1 MAHDWSDLFILAE
14 ADAGAQGEAN
24 APGAGGG
31 AASAESRRDSGGR
44 REGGDGPRSERSGR
58 GGLFRRLRDS
68 MAKTRQALGSEIQA
82 TLFGVLD
89 EQTWE
94 RLEEA
99 LIMADVGASTTA
111 SVVATLEAEA
121 GEGKAAGGD
130 ALSERLIE
138 LLAETARVGDSRI
151 DLRATPTVILAVGV
165 NGTGKT
171 TTIGKL
177 AWHLHREL
185 GRNVLLAGA
194 DTFRAAASEQLDGW
208 ARRAGCAIVVGPE
221 GSDPGAVAFEAIA
234 QARRDGADV
243 VIVDTAGRLHT
254 QDELMGE
261 LGKVRKVIARQLEG
275 APQETLLTL
284 DATTGQNG
292 LRQATLF
299 AQAAQVTGVVLTKL
313 DGTARGG
320 IALAIASELG
330 LPVKLIGVG
339 ESVEDL
345 RPFDPEEFARAL
357 IAPA

>member
-1 MAHDWSDLFILAE
+1 MSRDWSDLFIT
-14 ADAGAQGEAN
+14 ADDGQGADSD
-24 APGAGGG
+24 GG
-31 AASAESRRDSGGR
+31 AHARGNGGEPGSGEQAGK
-44 REGGDGPRSERSGR
+44 R
-58 GGLFRRLRDS
+58 GGLFRRLRES

-89 EQTWE
+89 EHTWE

-111 SVVATLEAEA
+111 AVVGTLEAEA
-121 GEGKAAGGD
+121 SAGELEGGQ

-138 LLAETARVGDSRI
+138 LLAQTATVGDGRI
-151 DLRATPTVILAVGV
+151 DIQARPTVIMAVGV

-177 AWHLHREL
+177 AWHLREEL
-185 GRNVLLAGA
+185 GRSVLLAAA
-194 DTFRAAASEQLDGW
+194 DTFRAAAAEQLEGW
-208 ARRAGCAIVVGPE
+208 AQRAGCEIVTRAE

-234 QARRDGADV
+234 QARGQGIDV

-254 QDELMGE
+254 QDDLMGE
-261 LGKVRKVIARQLEG
+261 LGKVRRVIARQLEG
-275 APQETLLTL
+275 APHETLLTL

-292 LRQATLF
+292 LRQAKLF
-299 AQAAQVTGVVLTKL
+299 AEVAEVSGVVLTKL

-320 IALAIASELG
+320 IALAIARELE

-345 RPFDPEEFARAL
+345 RPFDPQDFARAL
-357 IAPA
+357 IAE